1 MDSFEMNL
9 AKFGA
14 PGFRFQERL
23 DFSGHKSGRVLPH
36 INAEVMNSA
45 DQKVVRD
52 LTNTQLSGLNSL
64 GGR

>member
-1 MDSFEMNL
+1 MNSFDMDLTRLGE
-9 AKFGA
+9 

-23 DFSGHKSGRVLPH
+23 DFSGHRSGDVLPH

-52 LTNTQLSGLNSL
+52 LTNTQLPGLNSL